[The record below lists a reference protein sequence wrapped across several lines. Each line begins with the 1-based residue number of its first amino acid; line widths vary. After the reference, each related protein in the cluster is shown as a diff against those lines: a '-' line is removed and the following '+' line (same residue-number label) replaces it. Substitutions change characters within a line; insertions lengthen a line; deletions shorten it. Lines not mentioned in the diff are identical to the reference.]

1 MDFVPAGRTARAFE
15 EQQAA
20 LGARLHAS
28 SGSDT
33 TSFLLSSLS
42 RELPATIALWA
53 NYVRTPGFRA
63 EDMERARTLGLSGI
77 SQSLA
82 EPTAIA
88 QRTFTNVL
96 YGAAHPYGV
105 QLGGR
110 AETLTS
116 FTRADVAAWHAN
128 WVRPDNEVIYDSG
141 DTTLATLT
149 ALLENGFGG
158 WTPPK
163 LGRASGRERG
173 RQYV

>member
-1 MDFVPAGRTARAFE
+1 MGDGPAGLTAQAFE

-53 NYVRTPGFRA
+53 NYVRNPGFRA
-63 EDMERARTLGLSGI
+63 EDMERARTLSLSGI

-88 QRTFTNVL
+88 QRTFRSDARRV
-96 YGAAHPYGV
+96 GKV
-105 QLGGR
+105 
-110 AETLTS
+110 
-116 FTRADVAAWHAN
+116 
-128 WVRPDNEVIYDSG
+128 WVRTCRSRVQTENEKKK
-141 DTTLATLT
+141 T
-149 ALLENGFGG
+149 
-158 WTPPK
+158 K
-163 LGRASGRERG
+163 KK
-173 RQYV
+173 